1 MNYYERLGIKPNASV
16 QDIRRAY
23 RDLSKLY
30 HPDTTQ
36 LESAIAIPKFQAL
49 NEAYATLS
57 SPEKR
62 LTYDYKTGFSRL
74 SVMQSFAQ
82 GEDSPIGSARA
93 NADSPTPQYSGNA
106 YLDPTDRPLSAGEF
120 FALFLLG
127 ITFIACLLLVLML
140 SLTKGDVTLNAL
152 DLRNLDLRNL
162 DLQNLDLQNLD
173 RQPSATQTLD
183 PQILDPQDSLQ
194 PNVFQSD
201 SIYTAPELPQ
211 APWLVPKSRSLPPVN
226 PSASPF

>member
-1 MNYYERLGIKPNASV
+1 MAKEANYYERLGLRSNASV

-30 HPDTTQ
+30 HPDTTE

-82 GEDSPIGSARA
+82 NEGSA
-93 NADSPTPQYSGNA
+93 NNSPKPGASPQPYSANA

-120 FALFLLG
+120 FALFILG

-140 SLTKGDVTLNAL
+140 SLTKGDVTP
-152 DLRNLDLRNL
+152 DVTFS
-162 DLQNLDLQNLD
+162 D
-173 RQPSATQTLD
+173 RDGLSPPTVSQPDFSQ
-183 PQILDPQDSLQ
+183 PNFSQPNFPQ
-194 PNVFQSD
+194 PNVFQPNVSHPNAFHM
-201 SIYTAPELPQ
+201 TPELPQ
-211 APWLVPKSRSLPPVN
+211 APWLVPKSTSLPRMSPAI
-226 PSASPF
+226 PSR